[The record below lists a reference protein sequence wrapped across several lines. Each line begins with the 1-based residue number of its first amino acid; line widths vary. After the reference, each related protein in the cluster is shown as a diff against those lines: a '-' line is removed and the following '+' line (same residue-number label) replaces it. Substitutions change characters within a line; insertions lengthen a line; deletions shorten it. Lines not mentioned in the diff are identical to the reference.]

1 MLQDAIHW
9 VLHID
14 KSLIELVT
22 NYGTATYYIL
32 FAIVFCETGLVV
44 TPFLPG
50 DSLLFAAGALAGGG
64 HLSLAVL
71 AVSLWIA
78 AVLGDA
84 VNYHIGKYLGPKV
97 FSKDK
102 GLLFNKDHLL
112 KTQKFYDKY
121 GPKTIVIARFLPI
134 VRTFAP
140 FVAGIG
146 NMAYGR
152 FVVYNLVGAT
162 LWILIFLGAGYAF
175 GQTEVVQKNFKLIIL
190 GIIVVSCLPP
200 VYEYLKAR
208 KEARNERKP
217 DDGAGHA

>member
-14 KSLIELVT
+14 KSLVELVNT
-22 NYGTATYYIL
+22 YGTATYYIL

-64 HLSLAVL
+64 HLNFSIL
-71 AVSLWIA
+71 AVSLWVA
-78 AVLGDA
+78 AVIGDA

-102 GLLFNKDHLL
+102 GLLFNKDHLV
-112 KTQKFYDKY
+112 KTQRFYDKY

-146 NMAYGR
+146 KMAYGR
-152 FVVYNLVGAT
+152 FVAYNLFGAT
-162 LWILIFLGAGYAF
+162 LWIAIFLGAGYKF
-175 GQTEVVQKNFKLIIL
+175 GQTEIVQKNFKLVIL
-190 GIIVVSCLPP
+190 GIIVISCLPP
-200 VYEYLKAR
+200 IYEVIKAR
-208 KEARNERKP
+208 RESKAEREK
-217 DDGAGHA
+217 AKTA